1 MKIVIINGVARVG
14 KDLFVTFCEGLLGTE
29 RIENYSTVDYV
40 KAVAASVGWT
50 GSKTDKDRKFL
61 HNLKMALTEWDNI
74 PLKKTKEAIIKFEQE
89 LSKLEENY
97 AKNAVIFIHCREPI
111 EIERLK
117 QEFNAET
124 LLIRREA
131 AERNM
136 WSNAADQGVYDYQYD
151 CIVDN
156 NGTLDELRL
165 SAETYLREVLKL
177 DI

>member
-1 MKIVIINGVARVG
+1 MKIVIINGHGGVG
-14 KDLFVTFCEGLLGTE
+14 KDLFVTFCEALLGAE
-29 RIENYSTVDYV
+29 RVGNYSTVDYV

-61 HNLKMALTEWDNI
+61 HNLKMALTEWDDI
-74 PLKKTKEAIIKFEQE
+74 PLKKTKEAITKFKQE

-97 AKNAVIFIHCREPI
+97 TKNAVIFIHCREPF

-117 QEFNAET
+117 QEFGAET

-136 WSNAADQGVYDYQYD
+136 WTNAADQGVYDYQYD

-156 NGTLDELRL
+156 DGTLDELRL
-165 SAETYLREVLKL
+165 SAETYLIEVLKF